1 MEPSQKDL
9 LKGIQ
14 TDGDFIYSRKKEYVV
29 NYKCSE
35 MAPFYEQLVSE
46 FKWKKDEALLKTLK
60 AANAAELKKLDDK
73 LEDAQ
78 TNLGE
83 TDVSDALIAK
93 AQFYARIGDK
103 VLPSCPFVKG
113 SASL

>member
-1 MEPSQKDL
+1 M
-9 LKGIQ
+9 
-14 TDGDFIYSRKKEYVV
+14 T
-29 NYKCSE
+29 
-35 MAPFYEQLVSE
+35 PFYEQLVTE
-46 FKWKKDEALLKTLK
+46 FKWKTDEALLKTLK

-103 VLPSCPFVKG
+103 VPFPGMSKD
-113 SASL
+113 ASL